1 MTNEMIMVPSAEFK
15 RLTDYYKG
23 ELTENALLNKAARLA
38 ATKHILT
45 QDKRIPPALAV
56 KRIQPIAKE
65 VGQLTK
71 RIRHA
76 PVRTTPGLPDEEEDD
91 SLLNTPLENLLKQ
104 MIKKDKGPPPIKKE
118 PVTPSTSG
126 PKKEP
131 KSSGIPILKKE
142 RPSGIKTI
150 PWKRAQPSTSKA
162 KKPTPAPPSEAQAL
176 AEEIRQTLA
185 SESKGKQPARRP
197 RKTEAER
204 LKPQQ
209 GWEDWAQFR
218 KLRRKL
224 DYDED

>member
-1 MTNEMIMVPSAEFK
+1 MTDEMIMVPSAEFK

-45 QDKRIPPALAV
+45 HDKSIPPGLAV
-56 KRIQPIAKE
+56 KQIKPLAKE

-71 RIRHA
+71 RIRHG
-76 PVRTTPGLPDEEEDD
+76 PVRTTPGLPGEEEDD

-104 MIKKDKGPPPIKKE
+104 MIKKEKGAPPVKQEPVSPSTSGIKKE
-118 PVTPSTSG
+118 PAV
-126 PKKEP
+126 KKEE
-131 KSSGIPILKKE
+131 SSGIK
-142 RPSGIKTI
+142 SIK
-150 PWKRAQPSTSKA
+150 WKSAQPSTSKA
-162 KKPTPAPPSEAQAL
+162 KDPSPTPPSTAQAL

-185 SESKGKQPARRP
+185 KDKGKQPVRRP

-209 GWEDWAQFR
+209 GWEDWAKQR

-224 DYDED
+224 DYDEDED